1 MTHSTSTR
9 PKRAALALA
18 CAGVLAGSLGI
29 SAGAHATGT
38 STARQPVVRMDDL
51 LHPVDVAGAFA
62 VAGTTTSRVGAGN
75 GDFGLSGCT
84 GETRT
89 SDVVGS
95 GAHLFHEV
103 VTGAVGGGGS
113 RFTVQQHVADQ
124 RSSARAATTY
134 RALLRAVRE
143 CQHEPAGHWRYGA
156 THRLTTGA
164 GTATWMSTID
174 GDGSRVGGVLV
185 ARSGRHLAVVEA
197 LGAGTSGH
205 VQRLAADTLS
215 RLR

>member
-1 MTHSTSTR
+1 MTHSPSTR

-51 LHPVDVAGAFA
+51 LHPADVAGAFA

-103 VTGAVGGGGS
+103 LTGAVGGGGEPVHGAAAH
-113 RFTVQQHVADQ
+113 RRPALVRPGGDHLP
-124 RSSARAATTY
+124 RAA
-134 RALLRAVRE
+134 
-143 CQHEPAGHWRYGA
+143 AGGP
-156 THRLTTGA
+156 
-164 GTATWMSTID
+164 
-174 GDGSRVGGVLV
+174 
-185 ARSGRHLAVVEA
+185 
-197 LGAGTSGH
+197 
-205 VQRLAADTLS
+205 
-215 RLR
+215 